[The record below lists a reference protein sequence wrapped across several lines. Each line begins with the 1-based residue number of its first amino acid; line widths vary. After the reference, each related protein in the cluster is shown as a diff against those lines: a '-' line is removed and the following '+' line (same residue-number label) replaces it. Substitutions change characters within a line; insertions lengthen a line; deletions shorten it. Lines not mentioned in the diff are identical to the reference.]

1 MDYSN
6 SSGINTSQV
15 AGRVRL
21 TGQGL
26 VSAVCGEDNH
36 FTIDGSSSNENGRPE
51 VTITGGLKADVPVR
65 LRPVGNN
72 IFAATYSPK
81 TAGTYLLN
89 VLWSGRQVKGCPLK
103 ITAESGGVNK
113 SVICSGDG
121 LRVGTLG
128 KDIKSFI
135 DTRKAGPGEL
145 SLHCVGPTNK
155 TAYCELNDHQDG
167 TFTLNL
173 KPQEPGKHALSVRYG
188 GVHVHGS
195 PFTVRVAGAPDPS
208 RVRVYGPGVEHGV
221 LAMYQS
227 RFICDTRGAG
237 AGQLTVRIRGPKGAF
252 RVEMQRE
259 SQKDRTIL
267 CKYEPTE
274 PGDYRI
280 EVKWSGEHVPGSPF
294 MVMIFDTQEELS
306 RFLQQG
312 GYSPNGAFSEMYGS
326 IGGHY
331 SSHYGNLNYSS
342 AVPFH
347 PPPSTAAPW
356 RGSQNFI
363 H

>member
-1 MDYSN
+1 
-6 SSGINTSQV
+6 V
-15 AGRVRL
+15 K
-21 TGQGL
+21 
-26 VSAVCGEDNH
+26 
-36 FTIDGSSSNENGRPE
+36 
-51 VTITGGLKADVPVR
+51 LKN
-65 LRPVGNN
+65 VGYNLYQA
-72 IFAATYSPK
+72 FYSPR
-81 TAGTYLLN
+81 TPGTYLLN

-103 ITAESGGVNK
+103 VIAEDNRGTNK
-113 SVICSGDG
+113 AVICSGDG
-121 LRVGTLG
+121 LRMGTLG

-145 SLHCVGPTNK
+145 NLHCVGPHGK

-167 TFTLNL
+167 TFTLHL
-173 KPQEPGKHALSVRYG
+173 KPQEPGRHQLSIQYG
-188 GVHVHGS
+188 GAHVQGS
-195 PFTVRVAGAPDPS
+195 PFAVRVSGAPDPT
-208 RVRVYGPGVEHGV
+208 RVKVYGPGVEHGV

-280 EVKWSGEHVPGSPF
+280 EVKWSGENVPGSPF

-306 RFLQQG
+306 RFLQG
-312 GYSPNGAFSEMYGS
+312 GYSPTGNMSEMYGS
-326 IGGHY
+326 IG
-331 SSHYGNLNYSS
+331 NYSTNYGQMNY
-342 AVPFH
+342 
-347 PPPSTAAPW
+347 STGTVPW
-356 RGSQNFI
+356 RENHGQLT
-363 H
+363 